1 MLARKIILPYLC
13 TVIALTKDHKALCN
27 ATQMPAEKLL
37 IERPLNLKLNIMNH
51 SEPNLEPLRWIWR
64 IAFVAFLVTLFLNN
78 LWFVFLPLL
87 AIIIFVRVYIVEHDK
102 TIY

>member
-1 MLARKIILPYLC
+1 MK
-13 TVIALTKDHKALCN
+13 TN
-27 ATQMPAEKLL
+27 
-37 IERPLNLKLNIMNH
+37 N
-51 SEPNLEPLRWIWR
+51 SNLEPLRWIWR